1 MSSIKL
7 LTFTTLYPNTEQPVR
22 GIFVEQR
29 LRQLLTPGSVQAKVV
44 APVPWFPLKHAAFGR
59 YGAVARVPLSE
70 HRNGISVLHPRYP
83 VIPKIGMSVAPFLLA
98 AAVRSSLLGLLNNG
112 YDFDIIDAHY
122 FYPDGVAAA
131 LLAKTLSKPV
141 VITARGSDI
150 NLIAHYHLPRK
161 MILWAAR
168 TASANITV
176 SGPLK
181 DSLVDM
187 GVPEDDVIVLR
198 NGVDL
203 KLFYPEDRERC
214 RRTLGLKHTTLLAVG
229 QLIESKGHDIVLK
242 ALPKLPRTDLVI
254 AGEGAAE
261 GRLRTLAKSLGVAD
275 RVTFVGTV
283 LHEQLKTY
291 YSAADAL
298 VLASV
303 REGWPNVLLESM
315 ACGTPVIASDVGSIR
330 QIVAAPEA
338 GVVMRAR
345 TPEGLVDA
353 FHTLFSSYPD
363 RVAIRRYAERFS
375 WNDTAES
382 QKQLFERIKARHAPA

>member
-1 MSSIKL
+1 MSYIKL
-7 LTFTTLYPNTEQPVR
+7 LTFTTLYPNAEQPVR
-22 GIFVEQR
+22 GVFVEQR
-29 LRQLLTPGSVQAKVV
+29 LRQLLAPGSVQAKVV
-44 APVPWFPLKHAAFGR
+44 APVPWFPARQTAFGR
-59 YGAVARVPLSE
+59 YGALARIPLCE

-98 AAVRSSLLGLLNNG
+98 AAVRSSLLGLLKDG

-141 VITARGSDI
+141 VITARGSDL
-150 NLIAHYHLPRK
+150 NLIARYHLPRK

-181 DSLVDM
+181 DLLVEM
-187 GVPEDDVIVLR
+187 GVPEGDVIVLR

-214 RRTLGLKHTTLLAVG
+214 RRELGLKHTTLLAVG

-242 ALPKLPRTDLVI
+242 ALARLPRTDLVI

-261 GRLRTLAKSLGVAD
+261 GRLRTLAESLGVAD

-291 YSAADAL
+291 
-298 VLASV
+298 
-303 REGWPNVLLESM
+303 VLLESM

-330 QIVAAPEA
+330 EIVAAPEA

-363 RVAIRRYAERFS
+363 RKAIRRYAERFS
-375 WNDTAES
+375 WDDTAES
-382 QKQLFERIKARHAPA
+382 QKRLFERIKARHASA